1 MSIPVPFNP
10 IPCSLCTAGKPF
22 HTTAAPL
29 AVRSHAAAQPRSVS
43 PPAHSSTRAHFGASN
58 GCSAVGEPH
67 RPGGLTST
75 HQSPVARA
83 VACWQRGA
91 AGGDQPRAASDADAD
106 GCDRSGGC
114 QETASSSS
122 GAAQPTRLR
131 AGDVMLLRHRSL
143 PGCAVSPSQTWWGRK
158 LRRHPAAFPS
168 LHPSL
173 GAASRC

>member
-29 AVRSHAAAQPRSVS
+29 AVRSRAAAQPRSVS